1 MTEVVSQ
8 ERAENPKQTYYT
20 PVYSPKTD
28 TNRLSPLTFSIK
40 GIDSEFNFIKNR

>member
-1 MTEVVSQ
+1 METRAAARGQMAMTEVISR

-28 TNRLSPLTFSIK
+28 TNRLSPSYIL
-40 GIDSEFNFIKNR
+40 D